1 MFLFTLL
8 NDLPLFTGS
17 LPVPTGLTEL
27 QILNIVLSQSAR
39 ESCQVI
45 GRNYFPESS
54 MPGSYVE
61 LPGGKSIWFGHFQ
74 AVNIGWKPFINVDVA
89 NKPAVQQNDMIS
101 FMKSVLSK
109 RHYGQVMG
117 FLCFIL

>member
-1 MFLFTLL
+1 
-8 NDLPLFTGS
+8 
-17 LPVPTGLTEL
+17 
-27 QILNIVLSQSAR
+27 
-39 ESCQVI
+39 
-45 GRNYFPESS
+45 
-54 MPGSYVE
+54 MPGGCVE

-109 RHYGQVMG
+109 RHFWWDQKIEWDERR
-117 FLCFIL
+117 FLEQIRKKH

>member
-8 NDLPLFTGS
+8 NDLPLFKGS

-39 ESCQVI
+39 ESSQGI
-45 GRNYFPESS
+45 GRNYFPEST
-54 MPGSYVE
+54 MPGGCVE

-109 RHYGQVMG
+109 RHYG
-117 FLCFIL
+117 